1 MADFFFKA
9 LADYPGVNNL
19 TVILMGMGIVFVG
32 LIVLIWVC
40 SIMGKICMAA
50 LKKPAEKTETAAAPA
65 TAPVAAPAAA
75 DDGIADRGAFIAAVS
90 AAIAEASGTDA
101 AGLRIVKIE
110 KK

>member
-1 MADFFFKA
+1 MADFFFKE
-9 LADYPGVNNL
+9 LPEYPGVNNL

-32 LIVLIWVC
+32 LIVLILVC

-50 LKKPAEKTETAAAPA
+50 IKKPAENTAGAAAPA
-65 TAPVAAPAAA
+65 PAPAAA

-101 AGLRIVKIE
+101 AGIRIVKIE